1 MTKRTLKVQ
10 IYRVISPISLSVFM
24 MISGCGTMET
34 VKGDVI
40 KVDHR
45 TLTPDTWGYRLV
57 PKGSDSAI
65 LQKVELC
72 PVQERKVFQEVK
84 VTHESAAV
92 SATAG
97 VGCTVT
103 KIGEVSQKIFGLRVD
118 DPSNCRGRS
127 VTDREP
133 TGRQIT
139 GEWET
144 IRKEECGNHQP
155 VNSGGKVRLLFRKS
169 REVFEYTLTDNG
181 KIQFSREDLAKLRLY
196 FTILHEMEIE
206 VNYQGANWNQQLS
219 LE

>member
-1 MTKRTLKVQ
+1 MHKE
-10 IYRVISPISLSVFM
+10 PLSGRFFLIATTFFLLVAM
-24 MISGCGTMET
+24 LISGCGSTET

-45 TLTPDTWGYRLV
+45 TLNPDTWGYRLAPNGANSV
-57 PKGSDSAI
+57 I
-65 LQKVELC
+65 LHKVELC

-84 VTHESAAV
+84 VSRESAAI

-103 KIGEVSQKIFGLRVD
+103 KIGEVSQKIFGQRVN

-144 IRKEECGNHQP
+144 IRKEACGDPQP
-155 VNSGGKVRLLFRKS
+155 VNSGGKIRVLVRKS
-169 REVFEYTLTDNG
+169 REVFEYILTNSG
-181 KIQFSREDLAKLRLY
+181 TIQFSKEDLAKLRLY
-196 FTILHEMEIE
+196 FTILRGIEIE
-206 VNYQGANWNQQLS
+206 AYYQGATWTQQLS